1 MFNLKK
7 IENGRMNVPE
17 PDFLEAKASEAIS
30 YGEALVL
37 SAGKLTKCGATVKP
51 EFIALRDVAAADTDR
66 VIPVCRVESNQVYD
80 VPCTVAPTS
89 LLPGAKV
96 TIHTDGLQVTGTTS
110 DGVATVIS
118 TNGVTAAGGII
129 TVRF

>member
-1 MFNLKK
+1 MFDLKK

-17 PDFLEAKASEAIS
+17 PMFLEAKASEAIA

-37 SAGKLTKCGATVKP
+37 SSGKLTKCGATTKP
-51 EFIALRDVAAADTDR
+51 EFIALCAVDAAATDR
-66 VIPVCRVESNQVYD
+66 EIPVCRVESNQVYD

-89 LLPGAKV
+89 LVPGAKV
-96 TIHTDGLQVTGTTS
+96 TINSDGLQVTGTTS

-118 TNGVTAAGGII
+118 NNGGTKAGDII

>member
-1 MFNLKK
+1 MFDLKK

-17 PDFLEAKASEAIS
+17 PMFLEAKVSEAIS

-37 SAGKLTKCGATVKP
+37 ASGKLTKCGATTKP

-66 VIPVCRVESNQVYD
+66 LMPVCRVESNHVYD
-80 VPCTVAPTS
+80 VPCTAAPTG
-89 LLPGAKV
+89 LVPGSKV
-96 TIHTDGLQVTGTTS
+96 TINSDGLQVTATTS